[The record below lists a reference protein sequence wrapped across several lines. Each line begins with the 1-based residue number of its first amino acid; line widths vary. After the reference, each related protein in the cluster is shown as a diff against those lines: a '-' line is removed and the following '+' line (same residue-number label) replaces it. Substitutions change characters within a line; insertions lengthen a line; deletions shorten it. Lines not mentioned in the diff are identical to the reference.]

1 MAPEELAQ
9 IEDAATVKI
18 LNGQED
24 QRQIVRLVGEYRS
37 LERRLAAQ
45 DKKVAELLAQ
55 KGEWRSGRS

>member
-18 LNGQED
+18 LHGQED
-24 QRQIVRLVGEYRS
+24 QRQVVRLVEAYRG

-45 DKKVAELLAQ
+45 DKKVGELLAQ
-55 KGEWRSGRS
+55 KGEWRSGR